1 MKTYEKK
8 TAPMEFKIVEQV
20 GQEQKEYVF
29 SVRRKT
35 RAEMAGFGELMEG
48 FNAQVET
55 DVKAGKNRIL
65 ATADSNLALLTY
77 LFNDGSSGYTE
88 AKIRTIL
95 ENSLD
100 PGTIADLATDVVV
113 GLFIGSRS

>member
-1 MKTYEKK
+1 
-8 TAPMEFKIVEQV
+8 
-20 GQEQKEYVF
+20 
-29 SVRRKT
+29 
-35 RAEMAGFGELMEG
+35 
-48 FNAQVET
+48 
-55 DVKAGKNRIL
+55 L

-88 AKIRTIL
+88 AKISTIL

-113 GLFIGSRS
+113 GLFNGSRS